1 MDPLE
6 TPLPL
11 SRFAFN
17 AFRSLSPTFMATL
30 TPAERLIA
38 LEAFLCLD
46 IASKGKMAPRELQIR
61 SAIAARQGKDLI
73 VRSGTG
79 TGKTLAMILP
89 VLMLPKGSVVITVA
103 PLRLIQDNHVSEFS
117 KYGITSV
124 AINSYTPY
132 YSRIL
137 AVDQKTL
144 QISPLYR
151 LSCGP
156 YKGHIPKFA
165 TLVHDP
171 AWAKK
176 IHLLQIDEAHF
187 IASTGQGQGDESA
200 FRPAFSDLGQRLRV
214 HLPSTTPCAAFSATM
229 PSKTMAV
236 VMKTLRMDPESTV
249 KVLLSTNRPNLVY
262 STISMNGTTKNL
274 SNLDFLAP
282 QPFPTDY
289 LPPRCVVFIDDKKR
303 AAEVEEYLN
312 TRLPPDLASKR
323 PFRKYHSGMS
333 KQYLEQIAALFKSG
347 EILGLI
353 ATECVSNGF
362 DVADIRLIVLLGV
375 AKSVD
380 EGDQRGGRG
389 GGDGLECLVLTIA
402 ERWAFENLA
411 ANNPDHKPGNK
422 EERTNRSSIEYAS
435 TKLCKRK
442 FLADYNE
449 DTTAEALLCD
459 GPCCDNDDPSFD
471 LSDFLLG
478 FSVDEESD
486 SDLPAKKPRRK
497 YRPVVAREPLD
508 DAIRSW
514 RDTTHEAD
522 LVLKSFPKSYIISN
536 KSIGLLARERPQTF
550 RIPAD
555 ITTFLNETSDWHSR
569 HALDIL
575 TLIHIHDSRRRVL
588 DSDDSTSASDSENG
602 VCFGAIWSRTI

>member
-1 MDPLE
+1 
-6 TPLPL
+6 
-11 SRFAFN
+11 
-17 AFRSLSPTFMATL
+17 
-30 TPAERLIA
+30 
-38 LEAFLCLD
+38 
-46 IASKGKMAPRELQIR
+46 
-61 SAIAARQGKDLI
+61 
-73 VRSGTG
+73 
-79 TGKTLAMILP
+79 
-89 VLMLPKGSVVITVA
+89 
-103 PLRLIQDNHVSEFS
+103 
-117 KYGITSV
+117 
-124 AINSYTPY
+124 
-132 YSRIL
+132 
-137 AVDQKTL
+137 
-144 QISPLYR
+144 
-151 LSCGP
+151 
-156 YKGHIPKFA
+156 
-165 TLVHDP
+165 
-171 AWAKK
+171 
-176 IHLLQIDEAHF
+176 
-187 IASTGQGQGDESA
+187 
-200 FRPAFSDLGQRLRV
+200 
-214 HLPSTTPCAAFSATM
+214 
-229 PSKTMAV
+229 
-236 VMKTLRMDPESTV
+236 
-249 KVLLSTNRPNLVY
+249 
-262 STISMNGTTKNL
+262 
-274 SNLDFLAP
+274 
-282 QPFPTDY
+282 
-289 LPPRCVVFIDDKKR
+289 
-303 AAEVEEYLN
+303 
-312 TRLPPDLASKR
+312 
-323 PFRKYHSGMS
+323 MS

-389 GGDGLECLVLTIA
+389 GRDA

-588 DSDDSTSASDSENG
+588 DSDDSTSASDSETESVSAQSGQEQFDSSPVGSPSPSATSSRSNTPEPAQSPPPLVTTVG
-602 VCFGAIWSRTI
+602 RPVRRAAREHAIAGMADQVSKRQRIAE